1 MSSVWSCSS
10 VSDEFCFP
18 PPARS
23 SLPGAK
29 PKHCYDNAEGLPWWS
44 IVAGWDLRKPHLRP
58 QISAPSMVLQIPW
71 NSVRMGSSWLG
82 YVDAKFPPR
91 SHCIFPCLKSM
102 LFADLTWRS
111 IWISVLKTF
120 SASEVSANL
129 IKPSEIWGTRN
140 HTEIVVWNTLDSN
153 HRANI
158 SLIHHSFP
166 QTDFNQGAIALW
178 LSRLV
183 VFDDLNLGTQMKNL
197 FQSNLSVSKLSKKIK
212 GHTLRISPYL
222 PNFSWISP
230 SSASKANLG
239 PTGIRDMWQFTW
251 GMVHLLF
258 VFYMTYM
265 HPPSKRNAS
274 LLYNHV

>member
-1 MSSVWSCSS
+1 
-10 VSDEFCFP
+10 
-18 PPARS
+18 
-23 SLPGAK
+23 
-29 PKHCYDNAEGLPWWS
+29 
-44 IVAGWDLRKPHLRP
+44 
-58 QISAPSMVLQIPW
+58 MVLQIPW

-82 YVDAKFPPR
+82 YVDAKFSPNW
-91 SHCIFPCLKSM
+91 SHCILACLKST
-102 LFADLTWRS
+102 LFAGLTWRS

-140 HTEIVVWNTLDSN
+140 HTETVVWNTLDSN
-153 HRANI
+153 HLANI
-158 SLIHHSFP
+158 SLIHRSFP

-183 VFDDLNLGTQMKNL
+183 VFDDLNLGTQI
-197 FQSNLSVSKLSKKIK
+197 QSFSGNLSVSKLFKKIK

-239 PTGIRDMWQFTW
+239 ADWDPGYVSLPGDGI
-251 GMVHLLF
+251 LF
-258 VFYMTYM
+258 VFYITYM
-265 HPPSKRNAS
+265 HPPSKKKRIT
-274 LLYNHV
+274 LI

>member
-1 MSSVWSCSS
+1 
-10 VSDEFCFP
+10 
-18 PPARS
+18 
-23 SLPGAK
+23 
-29 PKHCYDNAEGLPWWS
+29 
-44 IVAGWDLRKPHLRP
+44 
-58 QISAPSMVLQIPW
+58 MVLQIPW

-82 YVDAKFPPR
+82 YVDANFPPNW
-91 SHCIFPCLKSM
+91 SHRIFACLKST
-102 LFADLTWRS
+102 LFAGLTWLS

-153 HRANI
+153 HRANLC
-158 SLIHHSFP
+158 LIHHSFP

-178 LSRLV
+178 LSRLI

-197 FQSNLSVSKLSKKIK
+197 FQAICPYQNSSRKSR

-239 PTGIRDMWQFTW
+239 ADWDPGYVSLPGDGI
-251 GMVHLLF
+251 LF

-265 HPPSKRNAS
+265 HPPSKKKRIT
-274 LLYNHV
+274 LI